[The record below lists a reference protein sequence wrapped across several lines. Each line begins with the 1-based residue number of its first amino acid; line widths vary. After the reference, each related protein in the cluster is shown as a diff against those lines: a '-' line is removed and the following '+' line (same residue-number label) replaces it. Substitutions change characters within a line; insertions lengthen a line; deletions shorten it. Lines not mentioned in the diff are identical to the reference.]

1 MSSIKSTLSKLYP
14 DRWLAPASVEDI
26 HHKDYMVYIL
36 ERDGEAIVVG
46 HGRKNRAKVIF
57 DDLRKTT
64 NGHIKAIFV
73 RLHHLY
79 AAKHTKFFRY
89 VITCSSKKD
98 AQVVEAHLHAVIKG
112 NHRKLP
118 SDIED
123 GIFEGLPSNGVA
135 KMLLE
140 IALASSF
147 DGLSDLKTWRRK
159 GILDDCV
166 WQVISK
172 KLQLDGAIDRS

>member
-57 DDLRKTT
+57 DDLKKTT

-79 AAKHTKFFRY
+79 ADKDTQFFRY
-89 VITCSSKKD
+89 VITCSNKKD
-98 AQVVEAHLHAVIKG
+98 AQEVEANLHAVIKG

-118 SDIED
+118 NNIEEA
-123 GIFEGLPSNGVA
+123 IFEGLPSDGVA
-135 KMLLE
+135 KMLLK

-159 GILDDCV
+159 CILDDCV

-172 KLQLDGAIDRS
+172 KLQLVGALDRS

>member
-57 DDLRKTT
+57 DDLQKTT

-79 AAKHTKFFRY
+79 AIKNTKFLRY
-89 VITCSSKKD
+89 IITCNSKKE
-98 AQVVEAHLHAVIKG
+98 AQEVEANLHAVIKG

-123 GIFEGLPSNGVA
+123 HIFEGLPSDGVA
-135 KMLLE
+135 KMLLK

-147 DGLSDLKTWRRK
+147 DGLLDLKVWRRK
-159 GILDDCV
+159 GIINDDL
-166 WQVISK
+166 WQIIGK
-172 KLQLDGAIDRS
+172 KGKFNLLTNKT